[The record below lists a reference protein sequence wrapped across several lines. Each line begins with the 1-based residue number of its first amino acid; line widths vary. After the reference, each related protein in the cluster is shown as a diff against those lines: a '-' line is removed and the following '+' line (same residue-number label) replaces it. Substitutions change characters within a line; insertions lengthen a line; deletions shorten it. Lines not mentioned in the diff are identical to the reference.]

1 MRWKKTR
8 AFSSWYCFWKASIF
22 REWQGVLSVS
32 FGTKAA
38 VLGSDD
44 IVEIFFF
51 WIGWLW
57 VESVT
62 LHVMSWCSSMT
73 HAYFA
78 STICVAAIGM
88 VPFGCNVQHVAIFT
102 SHPPKIIATRDY
114 CLWITWASATSFA
127 FLSLELQQ
135 RWGKPR
141 SHRWD
146 SKTICGGGIVP
157 RMVL

>member
-1 MRWKKTR
+1 MPLASNFLSTFWAVMRWKKTR

-22 REWQGVLSVS
+22 REWQGFLVFLLVLRRQSWGVMILWRS
-32 FGTKAA
+32 FF
-38 VLGSDD
+38 LDRMIMSR
-44 IVEIFFF
+44 
-51 WIGWLW
+51 
-57 VESVT
+57 SVT

-73 HAYFA
+73 HAYFG

-114 CLWITWASATSFA
+114 CLWITWANATSFA

-141 SHRWD
+141 SHRV
-146 SKTICGGGIVP
+146 G
-157 RMVL
+157 